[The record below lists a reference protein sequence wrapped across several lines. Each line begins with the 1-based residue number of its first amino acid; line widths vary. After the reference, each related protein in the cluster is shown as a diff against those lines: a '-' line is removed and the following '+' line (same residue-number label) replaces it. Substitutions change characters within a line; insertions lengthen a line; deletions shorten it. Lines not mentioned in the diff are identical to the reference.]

1 MLVKDCMTRHPIMIS
16 PTTPAAD
23 AQNIMVENKIRHIP
37 VVGPGKRLEGL
48 LTRQSLSYKPEMLSS
63 LNVWEIT
70 RFLSNLTAKQLMVKA
85 NDVISIDPD
94 RTIERAARMMS
105 DHKIG
110 CLPVIEN
117 EIVVGILSEVDLMN
131 AFQAM
136 LGMPAEGIRVTVRM
150 PDEKGEFSK
159 LMATLSSEGW
169 GVMGIGSFP
178 SPRNP
183 GYYDAVIKIPGVS
196 LEEVEK
202 ALSQIAGQE
211 VVDIRTS
218 V

>member
-1 MLVKDCMTRHPIMIS
+1 
-16 PTTPAAD
+16 
-23 AQNIMVENKIRHIP
+23 
-37 VVGPGKRLEGL
+37 
-48 LTRQSLSYKPEMLSS
+48 MLSS

>member
-1 MLVKDCMTRHPIMIS
+1 
-16 PTTPAAD
+16 
-23 AQNIMVENKIRHIP
+23 
-37 VVGPGKRLEGL
+37 
-48 LTRQSLSYKPEMLSS
+48 
-63 LNVWEIT
+63 
-70 RFLSNLTAKQLMVKA
+70 
-85 NDVISIDPD
+85 
-94 RTIERAARMMS
+94 
-105 DHKIG
+105 
-110 CLPVIEN
+110 
-117 EIVVGILSEVDLMN
+117 MN

-196 LEEVEK
+196 LEEVEA
-202 ALSQIAGQE
+202 ALSQIPGQE